1 MVQLSENENII
12 TIKNEIY
19 FNDYG
24 RRICGGVE
32 KNPSLQ

>member
-24 RRICGGVE
+24 RERVE
-32 KNPSLQ
+32 G

>member
-12 TIKNEIY
+12 TIENEIY

-24 RRICGGVE
+24 RRTCGGVE
-32 KNPSLQ
+32 K